1 MNRKNVS
8 LSIFLETKQ
17 ALNNQHSPAEQNK
30 VRIVPGFEEIQH
42 WVTSALKEDIA
53 SGDITTESIVEPD
66 RKAKGLVT
74 AKEPLTVCG
83 LQLFEAVFKE
93 LDEDCSFNNFGNHDG
108 DRLAPG
114 SKVVEVEG
122 LARAVLIGERTALN
136 MMQRLSGIAT
146 QTRQYAEAAHPV
158 TLLDTRKTTPGLR
171 IFEKYAVA
179 CGGGTNHRFG
189 LFDAVLI
196 KDNHIRIAGGIEQAI
211 DRVRQNLG
219 AEQSIE
225 VETTNTSEIEKALS
239 AGADTILLDNMDD
252 EAVKSAIKQ
261 INGKAK
267 IEVSGNIT
275 LERLKRLSGLCID
288 YISVGALT
296 HSVRAVD
303 LSLNIDLS

>member
-1 MNRKNVS
+1 MKTS
-8 LSIFLETKQ
+8 YETKQ
-17 ALNNQHSPAEQNK
+17 ALSSQHSPAK
-30 VRIVPGFEEIQH
+30 RIKARIVPGFEEIQH
-42 WVTSALKEDIA
+42 WVRSALKEDIE

-66 RKAKGLVT
+66 RKARGLVT
-74 AKEPLTVCG
+74 AKEPLTLCG
-83 LQLFEAVFKE
+83 LKLFEAVFKE
-93 LDEDCSFNNFGNHDG
+93 LDPNCSFNIFGHEDG
-108 DRLAPG
+108 EQLKPD

-122 LARAVLIGERTALN
+122 TARAVLIGERTALN
-136 MMQRLSGIAT
+136 IMQRLSGIAT
-146 QTRQYAEAAHPV
+146 QTRQYAKAAHPV

-171 IFEKYAVA
+171 VFEKYAVA

-196 KDNHIRIAGGIEQAI
+196 KDNHIKIAGGIKEAV
-211 DRVRQNLG
+211 DRVRENLG
-219 AEQSIE
+219 EEQSIE
-225 VETTNTSEIEKALS
+225 VETTSTSEIEQAL
-239 AGADTILLDNMDD
+239 AAEVDTILLDNMDN
-252 EAVKSAIKQ
+252 EAVRQAIKQ

-275 LERLKRLSGLCID
+275 LDRLKDLSGMCID